1 MTMEEMIEKF
11 QLKDVH
17 KSGAMFDV
25 MKLDWMNGEYIKRM
39 KIGELHARLAKYLE
53 EYEEDFYRHTFSQRD
68 YEYNTR
74 IIHELQTRMKRFD
87 EYTSLTK
94 SLYGEAQVRK
104 DLLVNPKM
112 KIETETEALES
123 LKFVFPLLEV
133 ADYSSLDAIKAPI
146 LEAI

>member
-1 MTMEEMIEKF
+1 V
-11 QLKDVH
+11 LDPV
-17 KSGAMFDV
+17 
-25 MKLDWMNGEYIKRM
+25 KLDWMNGEYIKRM
-39 KIGELHARLAKYLE
+39 EIGELHTRIAKYLE

-94 SLYGEAQVRK
+94 SLYGEAQVRR

-123 LKFVFPLLEV
+123 LKFAFPLLEA

>member
-1 MTMEEMIEKF
+1 
-11 QLKDVH
+11 
-17 KSGAMFDV
+17 
-25 MKLDWMNGEYIKRM
+25 
-39 KIGELHARLAKYLE
+39 
-53 EYEEDFYRHTFSQRD
+53 
-68 YEYNTR
+68 
-74 IIHELQTRMKRFD
+74 MKRFD